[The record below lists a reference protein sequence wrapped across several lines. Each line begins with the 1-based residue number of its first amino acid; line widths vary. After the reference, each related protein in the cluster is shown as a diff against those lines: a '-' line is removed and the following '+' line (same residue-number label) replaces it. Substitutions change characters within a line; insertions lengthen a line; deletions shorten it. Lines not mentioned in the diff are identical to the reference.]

1 MAAQLKTF
9 EKLVSV
15 AGTAVQLST
24 VDNFVR
30 EVVVQALA
38 NTDNIFIG
46 GSDVDSTNGLILTP
60 LKSFTVS
67 DMLTGRGEEEYINLK
82 DIWIDAVVG
91 GEGVRVMY
99 IERSK

>member
-1 MAAQLKTF
+1 MAAQLKTL
-9 EKLVSV
+9 EKLVAV
-15 AGTAVQLST
+15 AGTAERLST
-24 VDNFVR
+24 TSILVR

-46 GSDVDSTNGLILTP
+46 GSDVSSANGIILTP

-67 DMLTGRGEEEYINLK
+67 DMLTGKGEEEYVNLK

-91 GEGVRVMY
+91 GEGVRVLY
-99 IERSK
+99 LER